1 MLTENSILAL
11 LLSPKPTFSPT
22 CTFHTFLPF
31 IFYFPLRRTSCT
43 QPHFSTPNS
52 TPTTFSRF
60 STFSFDA
67 RHILTKHEVSALSG
81 FVLSQNRFISHT
93 LTLSR
98 FRFRRAA
105 LFGTS
110 GFSNSIF
117 RLNICCSERFAAQKG
132 CLLSSSTPRIASG
145 TRSCEFQPRNEINQS
160 ATRLFINNTPAR
172 VIFCENTGSS
182 LHAKYANRIQ
192 YQSDFQASN
201 KQKYVDS
208 KDSCSSLALQ
218 L

>member
-1 MLTENSILAL
+1 MLGIFQQNTRFQHYQGSDSGEQHFLAHQG
-11 LLSPKPTFSPT
+11 SATRF
-22 CTFHTFLPF
+22 FD
-31 IFYFPLRRTSCT
+31 
-43 QPHFSTPNS
+43 ST
-52 TPTTFSRF
+52 
-60 STFSFDA
+60 
-67 RHILTKHEVSALSG
+67 
-81 FVLSQNRFISHT
+81 
-93 LTLSR
+93 
-98 FRFRRAA
+98 
-105 LFGTS
+105 
-110 GFSNSIF
+110 
-117 RLNICCSERFAAQKG
+117 FAAQKG

-160 ATRLFINNTPAR
+160 ATRLLINNTPAR